1 MTAIQCTEL
10 PALDLG
16 GTSDP
21 YVKVNMKE
29 GKMYGSIRGAETLEG
44 KDGAGVLRVLG
55 LWGDGGVLKGN
66 LSINKL
72 FSGLSDARQKTQI

>member
-29 GKMYGSIRGAETLEG
+29 GERMYGSIRGAEGLEG
-44 KDGAGVLRVLG
+44 KDGAGCSDGLG
-55 LWGDGGVLKGN
+55 FMGGWGCSEGESEGFGLMQCWGVYCGVVV
-66 LSINKL
+66 
-72 FSGLSDARQKTQI
+72 